1 MFSLSFK
8 QLLSTIFLAV
18 SCFLVVPNQELS
30 AQTTIAHV
38 DMEQVI
44 ENMPDY
50 KNIKT
55 QLSTFQKS
63 LETQLQAE
71 EKKLQDYY
79 TSVMQQA
86 QAGTMSPQQ
95 QKDAETKLT
104 KMQEDLQK
112 KAADAEK
119 QLVDKEATLSKPV
132 FDKLNNALKAVATKN
147 KYAYIVDKKLL
158 LYSDG
163 GIDATAKVKAELGM

>member
-1 MFSLSFK
+1 MFALSFK
-8 QLLSTIFLAV
+8 QLATALFFCLSLFALA
-18 SCFLVVPNQELS
+18 PQAD
-30 AQTTIAHV
+30 AQIAYV
-38 DMEQVI
+38 DMEQII

-50 KNIKT
+50 KRVKSE
-55 QLSTFQKS
+55 LESYQKV
-63 LETQLQAE
+63 LEKQLQAE
-71 EKKLQDYY
+71 EKKMQDYY

-86 QAGTMSPQQ
+86 QAGTMSPAQ
-95 QKDAETKLT
+95 QKEAEAKLQ

-119 QLVDKEATLSKPV
+119 QLVDKEAALSKPLY
-132 FDKLNNALKAVATKN
+132 DKLNGAIKSVATAN

-163 GIDATAKVKAELGM
+163 GIDATGKLKSQLGIP